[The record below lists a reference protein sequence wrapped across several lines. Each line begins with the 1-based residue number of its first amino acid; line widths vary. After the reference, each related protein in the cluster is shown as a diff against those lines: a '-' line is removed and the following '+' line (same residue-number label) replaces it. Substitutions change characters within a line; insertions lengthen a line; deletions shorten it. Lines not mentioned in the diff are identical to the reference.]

1 MRIANFMFTT
11 TLLALLGCVSLSAHA
26 AEKGAVKLTNI
37 AQTEVEVTND
47 KGEKTFKRTLVEK
60 AVPGTEVI
68 YTTTFENI
76 IKQPVGNIVINNPV
90 PENTEYKPG
99 SAFGKDC
106 DIQFSAD
113 AGKTFGHAEDLK
125 IKGTDGKERSA
136 MPKEYTHIRWLY
148 KSTLAAGKTGEV
160 GFRVVVK

>member
-1 MRIANFMFTT
+1 MRIANFLFTT
-11 TLLALLGCVSLSAHA
+11 TLLALLGSLSSAALA

-76 IKQPVGNIVINNPV
+76 VKQPVGNIVINNPV
-90 PENTEYKPG
+90 PKNTEYKAG

-113 AGKTFGHAEDLK
+113 DGKTYGHAEDLK
-125 IKGTDGKERSA
+125 IKGADGKERSA
-136 MPKEYTHIRWLY
+136 LPTEYTHIRWNY